1 MYKGNKI
8 LIRAVVSSIVSF
20 CDTFMK
26 CSPESQIS
34 SQCDVTFWTA
44 MNLCDPKLRTADFK
58 VLIACKSDFIFE
70 F

>member
-44 MNLCDPKLRTADFK
+44 MNLCDPKL
-58 VLIACKSDFIFE
+58 
-70 F
+70 